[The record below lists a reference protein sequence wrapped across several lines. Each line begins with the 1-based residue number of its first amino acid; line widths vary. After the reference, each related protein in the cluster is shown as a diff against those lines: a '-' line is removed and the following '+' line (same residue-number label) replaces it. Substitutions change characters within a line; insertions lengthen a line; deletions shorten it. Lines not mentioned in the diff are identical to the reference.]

1 MMTLYIS
8 VDLRPSAFSS
18 TSKFK
23 IYAHL
28 NHVSLLAA
36 FGADVSPPPL
46 LCAAVGRQWSVGG
59 SEGICSL
66 STVYPLLAAW
76 WYFFILPASYIYALM
91 YYIYLPPFHWTTGIC
106 HKITCDWTVFQPSQR
121 YDPLPFGFSAA
132 VTYYFMHVQRMSYFP
147 YLPLIGPTNQ
157 LTESTII
164 NSLYLIIHVRETN

>member
-46 LCAAVGRQWSVGG
+46 LCAAVGQQWSVGG

-76 WYFFILPASYIYALM
+76 WYFY
-91 YYIYLPPFHWTTGIC
+91 
-106 HKITCDWTVFQPSQR
+106 ITCVLYLCTYVLYLFTTIPLNHRYMSQNNLWLNCFPAQPALWSVTIWFQCCCYLLLHACPTNE
-121 YDPLPFGFSAA
+121 L
-132 VTYYFMHVQRMSYFP
+132 
-147 YLPLIGPTNQ
+147 LPLSPFNW
-157 LTESTII
+157 S
-164 NSLYLIIHVRETN
+164 N